1 MPQHVILTG
10 NVIDPV
16 AQFSPAKLALGTQ
29 AVHSSTTLPVQLT
42 NSGQTPLNI
51 SNIAISGTDA
61 GDFTQVSNC
70 PAILSST
77 MSCTISVTFTP
88 SVKGARTGTLIVTDN
103 VAARQST
110 VALTGTGH

>member
-1 MPQHVILTG
+1 
-10 NVIDPV
+10 
-16 AQFSPAKLALGTQ
+16 
-29 AVHSSTTLPVQLT
+29 VHSSTTLPVQLT

-61 GDFTQVSNC
+61 GDFTQVNNC

-103 VAARQST
+103 VAAGQST